1 MQVTCIYVVADLDA
15 GDLQEAAV
23 PRRSTL
29 LALLAVL
36 LSVLAL
42 LVPPS
47 RAEKS
52 AAPLTVLGAASLT
65 ESLGR
70 VAAAW
75 QAKGNGPVTLSFDS
89 SSRLAKQVEAG
100 GPADA
105 FFSADLEWMDW
116 LEQRGL
122 LAQGTR
128 VTLLGNSLVAVV
140 PAGAAFVPEDAS
152 ALTSPAVRRL
162 ALAGEAVPA
171 GKYARDALAAH
182 GAWGSVQDRV
192 VSGDN
197 VRSTLAWVARGEV
210 DAGVV
215 YATDARVEPKV
226 KVAFTFP
233 ASSHAP
239 ITYPA
244 AVLAGS
250 AHKDD
255 AKRFLA
261 FCRSAEAAA
270 IFAAAGFVPSPPAA
284 ESP

>member
-1 MQVTCIYVVADLDA
+1 M
-15 GDLQEAAV
+15 
-23 PRRSTL
+23 PRRSAL
-29 LALLAVL
+29 LALLAL
-36 LSVLAL
+36 LLAVLAL
-42 LVPPS
+42 IVPPS
-47 RAEKS
+47 RAQAP

-65 ESLGR
+65 ESLGK
-70 VAAAW
+70 VAQAW

-100 GPADA
+100 VPADA

-116 LEQRGL
+116 LERRGL
-122 LAQGTR
+122 LVESTR

-140 PAGAAFVPEDAS
+140 PAGATLVPKDAR

-171 GKYARDALAAH
+171 GKYARDALAAL

-250 AHKDD
+250 ARKDD

-261 FCRSAEAAA
+261 YCQSSEALGV
-270 IFAAAGFVPSPPAA
+270 FAAAGFLPPAPQS
-284 ESP
+284 SPDRCSHPATTAPLRSCRSDPP